1 MSLNVLPKNLNIC
14 SNSPILLIFEVYKF
28 VKSYEKKSDNTSL
41 RNISYCKVQDINWYK
56 ILGR

>member
-1 MSLNVLPKNLNIC
+1 MSLNVLPKNLNTC
-14 SNSPILLIFEVYKF
+14 FNSPILLIFKVYKF